1 MALLRSKNE
10 YRAHIARDI
19 NSAQDAYDMFHHEL
33 WRFGII
39 QHSERGWYHMDAE
52 VWVAPMLCICL
63 TTVSTR
69 HSMLCDKKT
78 SNQVPT

>member
-10 YRAHIARDI
+10 YRAHIARDL
-19 NSAQDAYDMFHHEL
+19 SDAQDAYDMFHHEL

-52 VWVAPMLCICL
+52 AQHIMRQENIQPGNPPV
-63 TTVSTR
+63 T
-69 HSMLCDKKT
+69 K
-78 SNQVPT
+78 